1 MDQSLVNS
9 GFDIELLIGGR
20 YIAYML
26 LSFSETG
33 AMPLKV
39 PTDIGLVDVF
49 QPDDVDRLYEPHP
62 DAIPLTA
69 SADSFKTELI
79 FGHPSGA
86 NVRVD
91 VEVFT
96 RNEFISA
103 FASFA
108 LIHDTDSQGNQTNH
122 RLRIEV
128 LAIELTPGLL
138 GLLIASGSTLDKM
151 LEQVKDQV
159 DRDVPLPFIGA
170 GSDVASVAFRQLPS
184 LDGGPVAIGVYLNLR
199 LRNGGNPTDFLP
211 DRGDIFA
218 GMNFLEDGQDIAFA
232 VRDDFFKDLSAHQ
245 KFLFAEPKND
255 GSGEFKFPLRRDL
268 FDPTS
273 EEIGQLFSVSIGPGI
288 NPQNGQLTGE
298 ISVKIRGEYFV
309 DNFFDPDFTFTLTLV
324 PNFDDG
330 VITWSHKTD
339 LSSDLAAIL
348 SFLVAGFVGL
358 IGYAIA
364 SDVVADSLVDED
376 QQQQMSRFL
385 ESLPTQVLTELVR
398 WDPFY
403 VTKHQIM
410 ARVDEWIVNGRG
422 IAFSGR
428 AALGKA
434 TEPVDHVVL
443 RTEVRNSLFEIERYE
458 YRVRDQV
465 RNVIPRDPSQAF
477 SATDRLSWVQNATDP
492 VLFGLTDD
500 EIVARLDAKKIIGR
514 QDLLPKKVHLDDH
527 KIFRMLCI
535 TPLEVKEQIRI
546 VENRF
551 KSETRTQISNDQ
563 GTALREEARVE
574 LEAELGMPPTQQQ
587 INERFQQ
594 KLDALVKEAFDAY
607 KESAQY
613 EQDVEAAVD
622 SILRLDMA
630 PNEYGLLQRR
640 GILQVVG
647 FDLIERHNRKFR
659 PGTTI
664 LYYRDRPDFD
674 PRDNLLNM
682 LKYAVDHAAAPN

>member
-9 GFDIELLIGGR
+9 GFDVELLIGGR

-33 AMPLKV
+33 SLPLRV
-39 PTDIGLVDVF
+39 PNGAGFVDIF
-49 QPDDVDRLYEPHP
+49 QPDNVDRLYEPNP
-62 DAIPLTA
+62 DAVPVVA
-69 SADSFKTELI
+69 SSDSFKTELI
-79 FGHPSGA
+79 FGHPTGA

-91 VEVFT
+91 VEAAIPG
-96 RNEFISA
+96 EFITA
-103 FASFA
+103 FATFD

-122 RLRIEV
+122 RMHLSV
-128 LAIELTPGLL
+128 LAIELTPNLL
-138 GLLIASGSTLDKM
+138 ALLLASGQT
-151 LEQVKDQV
+151 VDQV
-159 DRDVPLPFIGA
+159 LAQIQSQVPADVPLPFIGA
-170 GSDVASVAFRQLPS
+170 GGQVTSVAFRQLPS
-184 LDGGPVAIGVYLNLR
+184 LDGGPIAIGVYMNLL
-199 LRNGGNPTDFLP
+199 LRGGPEPDNFLA
-211 DRGDIFA
+211 DRGDIFL
-218 GMNFLEDGQDIAFA
+218 GMNFLEEGQDIAFA
-232 VRDDFFKDLSAHQ
+232 VRDGFLKDLSAHE

-255 GSGEFKFPLRRDL
+255 GSGDFKFPLRRDL

-273 EEIGQLFSVSIGPGI
+273 EEVGQLFSVSIGPEI
-288 NPQNGQLTGE
+288 NPQNGQLTGA
-298 ISVKIRGEYFV
+298 ITVKIRGEYFV

-324 PNFDDG
+324 PNFDHG
-330 VITWSHKTD
+330 VITWSHRTD
-339 LSSDLAAIL
+339 LDSTLAEVL
-348 SFLVAGFVGL
+348 SFVVLGFVGL

-364 SDVVADSLVDED
+364 TDVVADDLLDDD
-376 QQQQMSRFL
+376 QQKQMSQFL
-385 ESLPTQVLTELVR
+385 ESLPVRIPLELIR

-403 VTKHQIM
+403 LTKHEVVT
-410 ARVDEWIVNGRG
+410 RVDTWIVNGKG

-428 AALGKA
+428 ACLDKEI
-434 TEPVDHVVL
+434 EPVDHVVL
-443 RTEVRNSLFEIERYE
+443 RTEVRNSLFAIERYE
-458 YRVRDQV
+458 YRVRDQALHTRTLDQTKV
-465 RNVIPRDPSQAF
+465 F
-477 SATDRLSWVQNATDP
+477 SATDRLTWIQNATDP

-500 EIVARLDAKKIIGR
+500 DIVARLDAKKIIGR

-535 TPLEVKEQIRI
+535 TPLEVKEQIAI
-546 VENRF
+546 VERTFRQNV
-551 KSETRTQISNDQ
+551 RTQISNDQ
-563 GTALREEARVE
+563 GAALREEARLE
-574 LEAELGMPPTQQQ
+574 LEAELGMPPTQAQ
-587 INERFQQ
+587 IDERFRQ

-613 EQDVEAAVD
+613 EADIEAAVD

-640 GILQVVG
+640 GILQVLG

-682 LKYAVDHAAAPN
+682 LKYAVDHAGAPN

>member
-9 GFDIELLIGGR
+9 GFDVELLIGGR

-33 AMPLKV
+33 SMPLKV
-39 PTDIGLVDVF
+39 PTKTGFVDIF
-49 QPDDVDRLYEPHP
+49 QPGNVDRLYDPHP
-62 DAIPLTA
+62 DAVPVTA
-69 SADSFKTELI
+69 SDDSFRTELI
-79 FGHPSGA
+79 FGHPTGA

-91 VEVFT
+91 VEVLVQGQFL
-96 RNEFISA
+96 SA
-103 FASFA
+103 FSSFT

-128 LAIELTPGLL
+128 LSIELTPGLQAAL
-138 GLLIASGSTLDKM
+138 AAAGMTEAELLA
-151 LEQVKDQV
+151 QVKDQV

-170 GSDVASVAFRQLPS
+170 GSDVASVALRQLPS
-184 LDGGPVAIGVYLNLR
+184 LDGGPVAIGVYLNLK
-199 LRNGGNPTDFLP
+199 LRNGGNLTDFLP

-218 GMNFLEDGQDIAFA
+218 GMNFLEEGQDVAFA
-232 VRDDFFKDLSAHQ
+232 VRDGFFKDLSAHQ

-255 GSGEFKFPLRRDL
+255 GSGEFRFPLRREM

-273 EEIGQLFSVSIGPGI
+273 EQIGQLFSVTIGPGI

-364 SDVVADSLVDED
+364 SDIAADALVDED
-376 QQQQMSRFL
+376 QRQQMSRFL
-385 ESLPTQVLTELVR
+385 ESLPVRVPTELLR

-403 VTKHQIM
+403 LTKHQIV
-410 ARVDEWIVNGRG
+410 ARVDEWIVNGKG

-428 AALGKA
+428 AALGKE

-443 RTEVRNSLFEIERYE
+443 RTEFRNSLFEILRYE
-458 YRVRDQV
+458 YRVRDQARHTFWLDQSHV
-465 RNVIPRDPSQAF
+465 F
-477 SATDRLSWVQNATDP
+477 SATDRLTYIQNTTDP

-546 VENRF
+546 VEDNF
-551 KSETRTQISNDQ
+551 KRETRTQISNDQ

>member
-26 LSFSETG
+26 LSFTETG
-33 AMPLKV
+33 SFPLKV
-39 PTDIGLVDVF
+39 PTQTGSIDVF
-49 QPDDVDRLYEPHP
+49 QPGDIDRLYEPHP
-62 DAIPLTA
+62 DAVPLTA
-69 SADSFKTELI
+69 SDDSFKTELI

-91 VEVFT
+91 VEVLVSGQFL
-96 RNEFISA
+96 SA
-103 FASFA
+103 FASFG
-108 LIHDTDSQGNQTNH
+108 LIHDTDSQGNETNH
-122 RLRIEV
+122 RLRIAV
-128 LAIELTPGLL
+128 LAIELTPGLQAAL
-138 GLLIASGSTLDKM
+138 AAAGMTEAELLA
-151 LEQVKDQV
+151 QVQDQV

-170 GSDVASVAFRQLPS
+170 GSDVASVALRQLPS
-184 LDGGPVAIGVYLNLR
+184 LDGGPVAIGCYLNLR
-199 LRNGGNPTDFLP
+199 LRNGPEPTSFLP
-211 DRGDIFA
+211 DRGDIFQ
-218 GMNFLEDGQDIAFA
+218 GMNFLDEGQDVAFA
-232 VRDDFFKDLSAHQ
+232 VRDGLFSDLSAHQ

-255 GSGEFKFPLRRDL
+255 GSGEFHFPLRREM
-268 FDPTS
+268 FNPES
-273 EEIGQLFSVSIGPGI
+273 EQIGKLFSITIGPGI
-288 NPQNGQLTGE
+288 NPQTGQLTGE

-324 PNFDDG
+324 PNFEDG
-330 VITWSHKTD
+330 VITWSHRTD

-348 SFLVAGFVGL
+348 SFLVLGFVGL
-358 IGYAIA
+358 IGYA
-364 SDVVADSLVDED
+364 VATEIVDDELVDED
-376 QQQQMSRFL
+376 QQQQLSRFL
-385 ESLPTQVLTELVR
+385 ESLPVRVPLELLR

-403 VTKHQIM
+403 LTKHQVV
-410 ARVDEWIVNGRG
+410 ARVDDWIVNGRG

-428 AALGKA
+428 AALDKQ

-458 YRVRDQV
+458 YRVRDEARHRTTLDQSRV
-465 RNVIPRDPSQAF
+465 F
-477 SATDRLSWVQNATDP
+477 SATDRLTWVQNATDP
-492 VLFGLTDD
+492 ILFGLTDD
-500 EIVARLDAKKIIGR
+500 EIVARLDAKKLIGR

-535 TPLEVKEQIRI
+535 SPLEVKEQIRI
-546 VENRF
+546 VEDNF
-551 KSETRTQISNDQ
+551 KRATRTQITNDQ
-563 GTALREEARVE
+563 GVALHEEARVE

-587 INERFQQ
+587 IEERFQK
-594 KLDALVKEAFDAY
+594 KLDALVAEALDAY
-607 KESAQY
+607 RESVQFERDL
-613 EQDVEAAVD
+613 EQAVD
-622 SILRLDMA
+622 GVLRLDMA

-647 FDLIERHNRKFR
+647 FDLIERHNRKVR

-682 LKYAVDHAAAPN
+682 LKYAVDHAVVN

>member
-9 GFDIELLIGGR
+9 GFDVELLIGSR

-33 AMPLKV
+33 SLPLRV
-39 PTDIGLVDVF
+39 PNGAGFVDIF
-49 QPDDVDRLYEPHP
+49 QPNDVDRLYASHP
-62 DAIPLTA
+62 DAIPAVA
-69 SADSFKTELI
+69 SPDSFKTELI
-79 FGHPSGA
+79 FGHPTGA

-91 VEVFT
+91 VEAAFPG
-96 RNEFISA
+96 EFITA
-103 FASFA
+103 FATFE

-122 RLRIEV
+122 RMHLSV
-128 LAIELTPGLL
+128 LAIELTPNLL
-138 GLLIASGSTLDKM
+138 ALLLASGQTV
-151 LEQVKDQV
+151 EQVLAQIQSQV
-159 DRDVPLPFIGA
+159 PADIPLPFIGA
-170 GSDVASVAFRQLPS
+170 GGQVTSVALRQLPS
-184 LDGGPVAIGVYLNLR
+184 LDGGPVAIGVYLNLL
-199 LRNGGNPTDFLP
+199 LRGGPEPGNFLP
-211 DRGDIFA
+211 DRGDIFQ
-218 GMNFLEDGQDIAFA
+218 GMNFLEEGKDIAFA
-232 VRDDFFKDLSAHQ
+232 VRDGFLKDLSAHE
-245 KFLFAEPKND
+245 KFLFAAPKDD
-255 GSGEFKFPLRRDL
+255 GSGEFFFPMRRDF
-268 FDPTS
+268 FDPQS
-273 EEIGQLFSVSIGPGI
+273 EVIGQLFGVSIAPGI

-298 ISVKIRGEYFV
+298 ITVKIEGEYFV

-330 VITWSHKTD
+330 VITWSHRTD
-339 LSSDLAAIL
+339 LDSTLAEVL
-348 SFLVAGFVGL
+348 SFVVLGFVGL

-364 SDVVADSLVDED
+364 ADVIADDVLDDD
-376 QQQQMSRFL
+376 QQKQMSQFL
-385 ESLPTQVLTELVR
+385 ESLPVRVPLELIR

-403 VTKHQIM
+403 LTKHEVVT
-410 ARVDEWIVNGRG
+410 RVDEWIVNGKG
-422 IAFSGR
+422 IAFTGR
-428 AALGKA
+428 ACLGKE

-465 RNVIPRDPSQAF
+465 RNVIPRDPSQTF

-563 GTALREEARVE
+563 GAALREEARVE
-574 LEAELGMPPTQQQ
+574 LEAELGMPPTQAQ
-587 INERFQQ
+587 IDERFRQ

-613 EQDVEAAVD
+613 EQDIEAAVD

-682 LKYAVDHAAAPN
+682 LKYAVDHSVSN

>member
-9 GFDIELLIGGR
+9 GFDVELLIGGR

-33 AMPLKV
+33 SMPLKV
-39 PTDIGLVDVF
+39 PTKTGFVDIF
-49 QPDDVDRLYEPHP
+49 QPGNVDRLYDPHP
-62 DAIPLTA
+62 DAVPVTA
-69 SADSFKTELI
+69 SDDSFRTELI
-79 FGHPSGA
+79 FGHPTGA

-91 VEVFT
+91 VEVLVQGQFL
-96 RNEFISA
+96 SA
-103 FASFA
+103 FSSFT

-128 LAIELTPGLL
+128 LSIELTPGLQAAL
-138 GLLIASGSTLDKM
+138 AAAGMTEAELLA
-151 LEQVKDQV
+151 QVKDQV

-170 GSDVASVAFRQLPS
+170 GSDVASVALRQLPS
-184 LDGGPVAIGVYLNLR
+184 LDGGPVAIGVYLNLK
-199 LRNGGNPTDFLP
+199 LRNGGNLTDFLP

-218 GMNFLEDGQDIAFA
+218 GMNFLEEGQDVAFA
-232 VRDDFFKDLSAHQ
+232 VRDGFFKDLSAHQ

-255 GSGEFKFPLRRDL
+255 GSGEFRFPLRREM

-273 EEIGQLFSVSIGPGI
+273 EQIGQLFSVTIGPGI

-364 SDVVADSLVDED
+364 SDIAADALVDED
-376 QQQQMSRFL
+376 QRQQMSRFL
-385 ESLPTQVLTELVR
+385 ESLPVRVPTELLR

-403 VTKHQIM
+403 LTKHQIV
-410 ARVDEWIVNGRG
+410 ARVDEWIVNGKG

-428 AALGKA
+428 AALGKE

-443 RTEVRNSLFEIERYE
+443 RTDFRNSLFEILRYE
-458 YRVRDQV
+458 YRVRDQARHTFWLDQSHV
-465 RNVIPRDPSQAF
+465 F
-477 SATDRLSWVQNATDP
+477 SATDRLTYIQNTTDP

-546 VENRF
+546 VEDNF
-551 KSETRTQISNDQ
+551 KRETRTQISNDQ